1 MPSGK
6 NGSNGLNALPPVAM
20 ALKLEHEFAARQNME
35 EMKFVVATQQR
46 SRSAVWQIVQV
57 SFNMILDLD

>member
-35 EMKFVVATQQR
+35 ETKFVMATHQR
-46 SRSAVWQIVQV
+46 SRSAVWQIA
-57 SFNMILDLD
+57 